1 MQVLSIQLAFLHYH
15 ESFGYTSYLAL
26 HFPLLGILKLVLVDG
41 LVLALFPDRIH
52 PQEGVVA
59 DAASAATPSEVAM
72 QWRVG
77 VILLVTLALWMTDSL
92 HGINPAW
99 VGMATAVTLLLPRVG
114 VVAPKNFNSAIDF
127 GVVLFVAAA
136 LGLGALVIAD
146 AGLGTIN
153 AVVLTIEHLQMRHIP
168 VRGIIFNNYI
178 PGDLMQDDNRK
189 MIEAMTGI
197 PVLAKV
203 RHGDTELSID
213 TKVLAGL
220 YR

>member
-1 MQVLSIQLAFLHYH
+1 M
-15 ESFGYTSYLAL
+15 
-26 HFPLLGILKLVLVDG
+26 
-41 LVLALFPDRIH
+41 
-52 PQEGVVA
+52 
-59 DAASAATPSEVAM
+59 
-72 QWRVG
+72 
-77 VILLVTLALWMTDSL
+77 
-92 HGINPAW
+92 
-99 VGMATAVTLLLPRVG
+99 
-114 VVAPKNFNSAIDF
+114 
-127 GVVLFVAAA
+127 
-136 LGLGALVIAD
+136 LVIAD